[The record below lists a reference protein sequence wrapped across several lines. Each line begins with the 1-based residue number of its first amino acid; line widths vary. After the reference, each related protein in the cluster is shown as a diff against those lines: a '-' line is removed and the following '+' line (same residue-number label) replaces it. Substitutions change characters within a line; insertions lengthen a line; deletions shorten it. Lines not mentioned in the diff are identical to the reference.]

1 MKVVTELALVLVC
14 ASLGA
19 VATWKVAGPPSR
31 VIACDPATIAP
42 EEICLSTVQAEW
54 KEGSFLWIDARPA
67 EEWKV
72 NGIPGS
78 IPLTVTGNKSFDEQV
93 EDSLEKLG
101 TAQRALVYCGSSG
114 CGISKEVAKRLTALG
129 FIPEVRALHGG
140 WDALKQAG
148 MVKDSNP
155 PN

>member
-1 MKVVTELALVLVC
+1 MKAVTELALVLVC

-42 EEICLSTVQAEW
+42 EEICLATVQAEW
-54 KEGSFLWIDARPA
+54 PAGSFLWIDARPA
-67 EEWKV
+67 AEWKL
-72 NGIPGS
+72 NGIQGS
-78 IPLTVTGNKSFDEQV
+78 IPLTVTGDTSFDEQV
-93 EDSLEKLG
+93 EASLEKLG

-148 MVKDSNP
+148 LVKDSNP

>member
-1 MKVVTELALVLVC
+1 MKTVTELALVLAC

-19 VATWKVAGPPSR
+19 VATWKVTGPPSR
-31 VIACDPATIAP
+31 AVICDPATITP
-42 EEICLSTVQAEW
+42 DEICLSTVQAEW
-54 KEGSFLWIDARPA
+54 PAGSFLWIDARPA
-67 EEWKV
+67 AEWKL

-78 IPLTVTGNKSFDEQV
+78 IPLTMTGDTSFDEQV
-93 EDSLEKLG
+93 EASLEKLG

-114 CGISKEVAKRLTALG
+114 CGVSKEVAKRLKDLG

-148 MVKDSNP
+148 LVKDSSPAN
-155 PN
+155 